1 MYLGSLQIGWIT
13 SDWYA
18 DTPIPYKGDK
28 NRRRRDNKKKDKRTN
43 GLPTSEEGKCKK
55 EIKEDSSGHSVTST
69 IKEDNINT
77 KENVNSRMSG
87 GSVNLTP
94 IQENEDSMRT
104 KEKSSRNTSRK
115 FKQKKNSQNTSNDTQ
130 IRNNS
135 NGQRENTTEK
145 QVGMERENGERE
157 QAEELATPSTL
168 YTQESRE
175 RERTTV
181 AGSGNHLQEQKDDIE
196 EKLVTPST
204 LYTQETS
211 TTALYT
217 SQNSHDSMSTILE
230 MYKNG

>member
-87 GSVNLTP
+87 GSENSKTFQDDHGDLMNTNKNSTRNISRLSTSEESKCQDEKKEDLSGRMSGGSVNLTP
-94 IQENEDSMRT
+94 IQDGEDSMRT
-104 KEKSSRNTSRK
+104 KEKSSRNTSGK
-115 FKQKKNSQNTSNDTQ
+115 FKQKKNS
-130 IRNNS
+130 
-135 NGQRENTTEK
+135 
-145 QVGMERENGERE
+145 
-157 QAEELATPSTL
+157 
-168 YTQESRE
+168 
-175 RERTTV
+175 
-181 AGSGNHLQEQKDDIE
+181 
-196 EKLVTPST
+196 
-204 LYTQETS
+204 
-211 TTALYT
+211 
-217 SQNSHDSMSTILE
+217 
-230 MYKNG
+230 